1 MKWCQNVYVTDDVAD
16 KKRKILHRLRAGK
29 LQFNI
34 YVIILPLGDDGIMEI
49 YPSYIFLQK
58 IYKRQP
64 LYVIGLASGRES
76 AYELAVKIA
85 LECYSKNK
93 DFDIR
98 KFIRERQGGL
108 S

>member
-76 AYELAVKIA
+76 AYELAGKIA

-93 DFDIR
+93 DFNIR
-98 KFIRERQGGL
+98 KYIRERQGGL

>member
-1 MKWCQNVYVTDDVAD
+1 MKWCKNVYVTDDVAD
-16 KKRKILHRLRAGK
+16 KKRKILHRLKAGK
-29 LQFNI
+29 LQFNV
-34 YVIILPLGDDGIMEI
+34 YAIILPLGADGIMEI
-49 YPSYIFLQK
+49 YPAYIFRQK
-58 IYKRQP
+58 IYKCQSV
-64 LYVIGLASGRES
+64 YVIGLASGRED
-76 AYELAVKIA
+76 AYKLAGEIA